1 MNGDDAAA
9 DGRRPLEPPS
19 SIRRRPYRSDMAYES
34 TLKDGRRI
42 AFRKL
47 RPEDKDL
54 IRDGFERLS
63 PESRYRRFFRNLDR
77 LTEEQLR
84 YLTEVD
90 FQNHFAWVAA
100 LPDEIE
106 HRGAGVGRWIR
117 LPQEPK
123 VAEGAVTVVDALQG
137 LGIGTTL
144 LWLTAR
150 SAIEHGVEA
159 VRVYVQGDNRPAL
172 RLLRELGIRPG
183 PWEGGITQIDVPLPS
198 DPDDLAAT
206 PPLLVLRAVA
216 SGEIDAVDTPT
227 GGTRFVTKPRP

>member
-1 MNGDDAAA
+1 
-9 DGRRPLEPPS
+9 
-19 SIRRRPYRSDMAYES
+19 MAYES
-34 TLKDGRRI
+34 TLGDGRRI

-63 PESRYRRFFRNLDR
+63 PESRYRRFFRNMDR
-77 LTEEQLR
+77 LTDEQLR

-90 FQNHFAWVAA
+90 FKHHFAWVAV
-100 LPDEIE
+100 LPGEIE
-106 HRGAGVGRWIR
+106 HPGAGVGRWIR
-117 LPQEPK
+117 LSHEPRI
-123 VAEGAVTVVDALQG
+123 AEGAVTVVDELQG

-150 SAIEHGVEA
+150 SAIENGIEA
-159 VRVYVQGDNRPAL
+159 VRVYVQGDNQPAL

-183 PWEGGITQIDVPLPS
+183 LWEGGITQIDVPLPS

-206 PPLLVLRAVA
+206 PPLLMLRAVA
-216 SGEIDAVDTPT
+216 TGEIEAVDTPT
-227 GGTRFVTKPRP
+227 GGTRFVSRAPDRI